1 MTFHPVGPVGSRWWR
16 CRGAVVIALAPMVLL
31 ATAVAAAGPD
41 FAAID
46 AHVAGIERPA
56 TGNSAAFVK
65 RLIKPARNPLERVR
79 AIAWW
84 MASHIAYDHDMF
96 RNQFPKQQA
105 GQAPLEAIAAN
116 KPAAVMRR
124 GKAVCSG
131 YAALFV
137 ALCRTIEIEAAE
149 VSGNVRYNDVGHK
162 WNAVRIDGR
171 WQLLD
176 ITYMAAG
183 AGNARQGVGQPV
195 AFYFLTPPE
204 LFIFSHY
211 PKQPKWQLLPQ
222 PISRRE
228 FAAVPPVLP
237 PLLSMVARPAQ
248 LRQAAREGAREFVPA
263 ALPDA
268 LEVKLLDAPLAREL
282 DAGTAYEFRIRAD
295 DCDAVYV
302 DNGGAKSPL
311 KRQGGLFQGRVTP
324 TGPFVRIG
332 VQPRDDAGGVKGI
345 LDYRVGGQQRSPP
358 AATLADEIVEQLND
372 ARRRE
377 GVNPLRR
384 DEQLDRAAAAHAREM
399 SRQRRAVDKSACL
412 VAAVDTPEGL
422 SVTDFAGQFIG
433 SLMQDGGRRSWA
445 CAAPHRRLG
454 VGTAEAGGRTYF
466 CLEFR

>member
-1 MTFHPVGPVGSRWWR
+1 MTFQPGGPGGSRWWR
-16 CRGAVVIALAPMVLL
+16 LRGAVVIVLPAVVLL
-31 ATAVAAAGPD
+31 ANAAAAAGPD
-41 FAAID
+41 FTAID
-46 AHVAGIERPA
+46 AHVAGIERPVA
-56 TGNSAAFVK
+56 GNFVEFV
-65 RLIKPARNPLERVR
+65 RTLTKPARNPLEQVR

-116 KPAAVMRR
+116 EPAAVMRR

-137 ALCRTIEIEAAE
+137 TLCGTIGIEAEE

-162 WNAVRIDGR
+162 WNAVRIGGR

-237 PLLSMVARPAQ
+237 PLLAMVDQPAM
-248 LRQAAREGAREFVPA
+248 LRRAARQGVREFVPA
-263 ALPDA
+263 VVPDA
-268 LEVKLLDAPLAREL
+268 VNVKLLDAPLARDL
-282 DAGTAYEFRIRAD
+282 DAGRAYEFLIRAD
-295 DCDAVYV
+295 NCNAVYV
-302 DNGGAKSPL
+302 DNGGEKSPL
-311 KRQGGLFQGRVTP
+311 KQRAGLFRGEVTP
-324 TGPFVRIG
+324 AGEFVRIG
-332 VQPRDDAGGVKGI
+332 VQPRNAVGGVKAI
-345 LDYRVGGQQRSPP
+345 LDYRVGGRRQSPP
-358 AATLADEIVEQLND
+358 AATLVDEIVLQLND

-377 GVNPLRR
+377 GVNALRR
-384 DEQLDRAAAAHAREM
+384 DELLDRVAAAHAREM
-399 SRQRRAVDKSACL
+399 SRQLRTIDKSACL
-412 VAAVDTPEGL
+412 VAAVDTPGGL
-422 SVTDFAGQFIG
+422 SVADFAGQFIG
-433 SLMQDGGRRSWA
+433 SLMHDGGRRSWA
-445 CAAPHRRLG
+445 CAASHRRLG
-454 VGTAEAGGRTYF
+454 VGTAEAEGRTYF
-466 CLEFR
+466 CLEFQ

>member
-1 MTFHPVGPVGSRWWR
+1 MKIQPGAFAGSRWR
-16 CRGAVVIALAPMVLL
+16 RLRRALLVAFPALVLP
-31 ATAVAAAGPD
+31 AAVAAAAGQD
-41 FAAID
+41 FTAID
-46 AHVAGIERPA
+46 AHVAGIERP
-56 TGNSAAFVK
+56 TQGDSTEFVK
-65 RLIKPARNPLERVR
+65 RLIKPARTPLERVR

-105 GQAPLEAIAAN
+105 GQAPLKAIAAN

-137 ALCRTIEIEAAE
+137 ALCRTIGIEAAE

-162 WNAVRIDGR
+162 WNAVRIGGR

-183 AGNARQGVGQPV
+183 AGNTRQGVGQPV
-195 AFYFLTPPE
+195 AFYFLPPPE

-222 PISRRE
+222 PISQRE

-237 PLLSMVARPAQ
+237 PLLSMVAQPAM
-248 LRQAAREGAREFVPA
+248 LRQAAGDGVREFVPA
-263 ALPDA
+263 VLPEA
-268 LEVKLLDAPLAREL
+268 VKVKLLDAPLAREL
-282 DAGTAYEFRIRAD
+282 DAGTAYTFQIRAD

-302 DNGGAKSPL
+302 DNGGAQLPL
-311 KRQGGLFQGRVTP
+311 ERRGGLFQGKVTP
-324 TGPFVRIG
+324 AGSFVRIG
-332 VQPRDDAGGVKGI
+332 VRPRAATGGVMGI
-345 LDYRVGGQQRSPP
+345 LDYRVGGQRQSPP
-358 AATLADEIVEQLND
+358 AATLADEIVQQLNN

-377 GVNPLRR
+377 GVNLLRR
-384 DEQLDRAAAAHAREM
+384 DEQLDRSAAAHAREM
-399 SRQRRAVDKSACL
+399 SRQGGTADKSACL

-422 SVTDFAGQFIG
+422 SVNEFAGQFIG
-433 SLMQDGGRRSWA
+433 SLMQGGGRRSWA
-445 CAAPHRRLG
+445 CAAGHRQLG